1 MARSNTKRTGKAK
14 QGALGAGGATALY
27 IRVSTDKQAQEG
39 YSLDAQREKLQAYCV
54 ANGWTADAAHIYVDA
69 GQSAK
74 STDRPEYQ
82 RMLQAVAAGDVR
94 RIVAVKLDR
103 LSRNT
108 RDFLGLLDYCDENAC
123 GIVSIA
129 ESFDTST
136 PVGRAVVTV
145 LMAFSELERSQIA
158 DRMQSGRDEKA
169 RQGERNGAPVPYGYA
184 RTGGGW
190 EVQAERAAT
199 VRRIFSEFLG
209 GGSLRGIASML
220 NSDGVPAPKGKAWYP
235 AQVGYIL
242 DNGLYAGLVQYK
254 GSDGVPAEYIPAI
267 VDRTVYDAAGARLAA
282 LRRGNPQF
290 GRRHSGP
297 VCGPVDN
304 GVGLEYN

>member
-14 QGALGAGGATALY
+14 QAALGAGGATALY
-27 IRVSTDKQAQEG
+27 IRVSTDKQATEG
-39 YSLDAQREKLQAYCV
+39 YSLEAQREKLAAYCT
-54 ANGWTADAAHIYVDA
+54 AQGWTVDDAHIYVDA

-82 RMLQAVAAGDVR
+82 RMIAAVAGGGVR
-94 RIVAVKLDR
+94 RVVAVKLDR

-108 RDFLGLLDYCDENAC
+108 KDFLGLLDYCDEHNC

-145 LMAFSELERSQIA
+145 LMAFAELERSQIA

-169 RQGERNGAPVPYGYA
+169 RQGERNGAPVPYGYTC
-184 RTGGGW
+184 TGGAW
-190 EVQAERAAT
+190 AAHPDQAAI
-199 VRRIFSEFLG
+199 VRSIFTEFCG
-209 GGSLRGIASML
+209 GASLRGVAAKL
-220 NSDGVPAPKGKAWYP
+220 NAAGVPAPKGRAWYP
-235 AQVGYIL
+235 AQVSYIL

-254 GSDGVPAEYIPAI
+254 GGAGVPNESIPAI
-267 VDRTVYDAAGARLAA
+267 IEPADYDAAGSRLAT
-282 LRRGNPQF
+282 LRRGNPTF
-290 GRRHSGP
+290 GKAHQVAGA
-297 VCGPVDN
+297 
-304 GVGLEYN
+304 

>member
-1 MARSNTKRTGKAK
+1 MARSNTKRTSKAK
-14 QGALGAGGATALY
+14 QTALGAGAATALY
-27 IRVSTDKQAQEG
+27 IRVSTDKQANEG
-39 YSLDAQREKLQAYCV
+39 YSLEAQREKLQAYCI
-54 ANGWTADAAHIYVDA
+54 AQGWAADEAHIYVDA

-82 RMLQAVAAGDVR
+82 RMIADVAAGDVR

-108 RDFLGLLDYCDENAC
+108 RDFLGLLDYCDEHAC

-136 PVGRAVVTV
+136 AVGRAVVTV
-145 LMAFSELERSQIA
+145 LMAFAELERSQIA

-169 RQGERNGAPVPYGYA
+169 RQGERNGAPVPYGY
-184 RTGGGW
+184 TYSGGQW
-190 EVQAERAAT
+190 AAHPEQAAT
-199 VRRIFSEFLG
+199 VRRIFNEFCG
-209 GGSLRGIASML
+209 GASLRGVAALL
-220 NSDGVPAPKGKAWYP
+220 NTDGIPAPRGRSWYP

-254 GSDGVPAEYIPAI
+254 GGDAVPSDGIPAI
-267 VDRTVYDAAGARLAA
+267 VERAVYDAAGARLAT
-282 LRRGNPQF
+282 LRRGNPTF
-290 GRRHSGP
+290 GKRAAAA
-297 VCGPVDN
+297 
-304 GVGLEYN
+304 